1 MKQFVVLFA
10 VTEYRESL
18 VMDVSKESA
27 KRQVEGL
34 WRRDRKG
41 MCGLPIKATKGMKMR
56 VVTVAPFK
64 GFDR

>member
-1 MKQFVVLFA
+1 MKQFVITFA
-10 VTEYRESL
+10 VTNYREAL
-18 VMDVSKESA
+18 VTDVSRTSA

-41 MCGLPIKATKGMKMR
+41 MCGLPIKATKEMKMR